1 MREAADHAHAH
12 DDEDR
17 AGDVGEAERQAH
29 DDQVGGGRYHFVLI
43 HGSRNPGPP
52 GLWFDPA
59 EWAFLVIRAVSE
71 TVRFYHPLGGPQRAP
86 LHAVYVPVLRRRNR
100 PARRPPDA
108 AAHLS
113 KPVIRIA
120 DEGALRSAGR
130 GRPMVR
136 IETYRPS
143 RAGARV
149 PRRKRGRPIS
159 TRLPVWK
166 RRRSELVALA
176 RAIRL
181 QSRRR

>member
-1 MREAADHAHAH
+1 MREAADHAHSH

-59 EWAFLVIRAVSE
+59 EWAFLAIRAVSE

-86 LHAVYVPVLRRRNR
+86 LYAVYVPVLRRRNR

-108 AAHLS
+108 ADHLS

-120 DEGALRSAGR
+120 DERCAAVARSRLVDDGDLGLPPLAR
-130 GRPMVR
+130 V
-136 IETYRPS
+136 
-143 RAGARV
+143 RV

-166 RRRSELVALA
+166 RRRPELIALA

-181 QSRRR
+181 RSRRR